1 MDKGQEDPEKLIVVS
16 NRLPVSLKKDDKNNW
31 VCSMSSGGLVAAL
44 SGLSKGSFL
53 WVGWAGCHVAPEE
66 EEEVKAVLLQHG
78 CVPVFLSDKI
88 ADEHYNGFSNGI
100 LWPLFHY
107 LADDLE
113 FDESLYASY
122 VAANQAFCDVIEGL
136 WHPGY
141 PIWVHDIHLMLL
153 PKMLRRQLA
162 EDAHMRIG
170 FFLHIPFP
178 ASEIFQVLP
187 WKRELLLGVLESD
200 LIGLHTYDYASHFLR
215 TCTRVLGME
224 TKPQG
229 VIVKDRL
236 VAVGVFPI
244 GIEPHK
250 FQEQFKEK
258 SVQERIRELQQTFAG
273 KKLIIG
279 VDRLDYIKGI
289 PHKIMGFEALLKSH
303 PEWQGKVVLL
313 QVAVPSRTDVP
324 EYQKLKREIDQLVG
338 RVNGEYG
345 SLIDNYTPVEYLF
358 RSVDMKELTA
368 LYTVADCC
376 LVTSLRDGMNLVCL
390 EYITCQASRS
400 NDTTGPGTLVLSEF
414 AGAAHSL
421 CGGCTTINPW
431 NTQETSE
438 ALNNVLLMSAEERR
452 SKHALLYAYVMKYTA
467 RYWGDVFVAELKKT
481 APLQP
486 FSSIGSP
493 QMLTRGESR
502 TSVRSPFLGK
512 PSQRTVINAFRA
524 NKKRLIIFEYDGVL
538 VPFGALPSLSRPP
551 RKLIADLKAL
561 ASQPGTHV
569 YVFSGRDRKTLDTWF
584 PLSTNIGLSAEQGVF
599 MRRPQSQWEQLLPV
613 LDLGWRSIVR
623 PLLEHYTIRTPGTF
637 VEETEVQLVWHHR
650 NAEEPFGSIQVRD
663 LHHLLDELPVSL
675 DVRDKRLGVKPLDV
689 NQALAFRKV
698 YSELKD
704 AGFLLVVGEF
714 ALGVDAMDLPEN
726 CFVYGIGKSSEAKW
740 NLNDTE
746 EVNEL
751 LAELVTAK
759 A

>member
-1 MDKGQEDPEKLIVVS
+1 
-16 NRLPVSLKKDDKNNW
+16 
-31 VCSMSSGGLVAAL
+31 
-44 SGLSKGSFL
+44 
-53 WVGWAGCHVAPEE
+53 
-66 EEEVKAVLLQHG
+66 
-78 CVPVFLSDKI
+78 
-88 ADEHYNGFSNGI
+88 
-100 LWPLFHY
+100 
-107 LADDLE
+107 
-113 FDESLYASY
+113 
-122 VAANQAFCDVIEGL
+122 
-136 WHPGY
+136 
-141 PIWVHDIHLMLL
+141 MLL

-162 EDAHMRIG
+162 GQDARLRIG

-200 LIGLHTYDYASHFLR
+200 LIGLHTYDYASHFLK

-224 TKPQG
+224 TKPQA

-250 FQEQFKEK
+250 FEEQFKEK
-258 SVQERIRELQQTFAG
+258 AVQDRIAELQQTFAG

-289 PHKIMGFEALLKSH
+289 PHKIMGFEMLLKTH

-338 RVNGEYG
+338 RVNGAYG
-345 SLIDNYTPVEYLF
+345 SLIDSYTPVEYLF

-390 EYITCQASRS
+390 EYVTCQASRS
-400 NDTTGPGTLVLSEF
+400 SDPQGPGTLVLSEF

-431 NTQETSE
+431 NTRETSE
-438 ALNNVLLMSAEERR
+438 ALNSVLLMNPEERR
-452 SKHALLYAYVMKYTA
+452 SKHALLYAYVMKFTA
-467 RYWGDVFVAELKKT
+467 RYWGDVFVAELKKL

-486 FSSIGSP
+486 FSVIGSP
-493 QMLTRGESR
+493 QMGKADSGNG
-502 TSVRSPFLGK
+502 VRSPFLGK
-512 PSQRTVINAFRA
+512 PTQRAVINAFRGS
-524 NKKRLIIFEYDGVL
+524 KKRLIIFEYDGVL

-551 RKLIADLKAL
+551 RKLLANLKAL
-561 ASQPGTHV
+561 ASKQNCYV
-569 YVFSGRDRKTLDTWF
+569 YIFSGRDRKTLDAWF
-584 PLSTNIGLSAEQGVF
+584 PASTGIGLSAEQGVF
-599 MRRPQSQWEQLLPV
+599 LRRPQGSWEQLLTN
-613 LDLGWRSIVR
+613 LDLAWRDTVR
-623 PLLEHYTIRTPGTF
+623 PLLDHYTIRTPGTF

-663 LHHLLDELPVSL
+663 LHHLLDEMPVSL

-689 NQALAFRKV
+689 SQSLAFRKV

-704 AGFLLVVGEF
+704 LGFLLVVGDF
-714 ALGVDAMDLPEN
+714 SIGVDAMELPEQ
-726 CFVYGIGKSSEAKW
+726 CFVYGIGKSTDAKW
-740 NLNDTE
+740 NLSDPD
-746 EVNEL
+746 EVNDL
-751 LAELVTAK
+751 LEELVNNK